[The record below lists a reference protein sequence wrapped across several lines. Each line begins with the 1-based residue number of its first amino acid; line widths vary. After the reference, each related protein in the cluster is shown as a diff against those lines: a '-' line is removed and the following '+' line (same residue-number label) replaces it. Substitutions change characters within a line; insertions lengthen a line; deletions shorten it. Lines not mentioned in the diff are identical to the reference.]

1 MCERKAPWRR
11 FGVFAAASCLLLGG
25 IQSGALAASAGAAPG
40 GQAPAE
46 LTVGLRY
53 VPPPMVGG
61 AKVRTPES
69 IDTLLA
75 GELAR
80 SLDRRPGFVL
90 LDAAASSVAPG
101 SVDFAVAYLPKTD
114 AVRPADG
121 AVAIAT
127 GQVTRP
133 MAIMRTDTDI
143 KSWRQL
149 KDRTVCVS
157 EDGRYVG
164 RIAQRY
170 GAIEQVYR
178 APADSLLALRTGKC
192 DAAVHDD
199 TLLKALLRFPEWKKF
214 SASLPPG
221 EAAAQYFLVPAG
233 DARLAARLKDAIG
246 RWKAQSHFQKL
257 TAGMARDIAFEVYLD
272 QTVPDCH

>member
-1 MCERKAPWRR
+1 MSRDR
-11 FGVFAAASCLLLGG
+11 FRTFVAALFLALGAS
-25 IQSGALAASAGAAPG
+25 QAGAAASAGSASA
-40 GQAPAE
+40 GQARD
-46 LTVGLRY
+46 LTVGVRY
-53 VPPPMVGG
+53 VPPPFVGG
-61 AKVRTPES
+61 SKVRTPES
-69 IDTLLA
+69 IDTLLVA
-75 GELAR
+75 EVAAR
-80 SLDRRPGFVL
+80 LQGKAKFVE
-90 LDAAASSVAPG
+90 LDAGAASVPAG
-101 SVDFAVAYLPKTD
+101 TMDFAVASLPEPR
-114 AVRPADG
+114 AQSRGDG
-121 AVAIAT
+121 AVTIAT

-149 KDRTVCVS
+149 QGRTVCLA

-164 RIAQRY
+164 RIAERY

-178 APADSLLALRTGKC
+178 APADALLALRTGQC

-221 EAAAQYFLVPAG
+221 EAEAQYFLVPAG
-233 DARLAARLKDAIG
+233 NDKMAALLNEMVA
-246 RWKAQSHFQKL
+246 RWKSRGHFKKL
-257 TAGMARDIAFEVYLD
+257 IADMTQDIAFEVYLD